1 MKKIIQIAILI
12 ILFTQFAIAQNT
24 GKKGSYGMAD
34 GGYKPNRQIIKTN
47 YEERSSKNKCFENFD
62 FTVKNYGYNKD
73 GNFYSWGIRV
83 KNNYREAVQLNYK
96 LIVGNDKPTNGTLTY
111 NIKPGE
117 TYDNDFG
124 LLKAL
129 IVGNNSNNYRIEVS
143 DVCFEGQ
150 DCIKNG
156 YATCGGIGK
165 KINNS
170 SNTAA
175 NNGVNNSNNTRNFNF
190 PNLMNKYND
199 LCNEAN
205 NSNNSEF
212 KNAASYY
219 CNLQSSMSNNSLN
232 IEQLNQN
239 INSLENLKNN
249 YTKKMQN
256 TTTSS
261 CGAIK

>member
-12 ILFTQFAIAQNT
+12 ILSTKFIIAQNT
-24 GKKGSYGMAD
+24 SKKGSYGIAD
-34 GGYKPNRQIIKTN
+34 GGYRPNRQIIKTN

-73 GNFYSWGIRV
+73 GDFYSWGIRV
-83 KNNYREAVQLNYK
+83 KNNYNEAVQLKYT

-111 NIKPGE
+111 FIEPGE
-117 TYDNDFG
+117 IYSNDFG
-124 LLKAL
+124 LFKAI
-129 IVGNNSNNYRIEVS
+129 IVNSKSDTYRIEVS
-143 DVCFEGQ
+143 EVCFKGQ
-150 DCIKNG
+150 DCFKNG
-156 YATCGGIGK
+156 YATCGGIDK
-165 KINNS
+165 KMNNS
-170 SNTAA
+170 SNTA
-175 NNGVNNSNNTRNFNF
+175 NNGVNNSNNPRNFNF

-205 NSNNSEF
+205 SSNNLEF
-212 KNAASYY
+212 RNAASYY
-219 CNLQSSMSNNSLN
+219 CNLKSSMSNNSLN

-239 INSLENLKNN
+239 INSLENLKKN